1 MTLAL
6 AVVLLAIT
14 LAGRQGPKPP
24 RGPFEYRPDW
34 WD

>member
-1 MTLAL
+1 MMFAFAAL
-6 AVVLLAIT
+6 LLVIGF
-14 LAGRQGPKPP
+14 AGRRPGPP